1 MSCRLGQIQDVVEVL
16 AERAGAIA
24 NLTALPAASSK
35 AGHTHANAYLQLHLL
50 GGYREQG
57 EGGTATI
64 DGPSASFFPAGSAHE
79 MGIAPSG
86 LATVIIE
93 FDPAWLRRVGA
104 EPRQI
109 TRVRHW
115 IGGEVGAQAA
125 ALARLWL
132 DGGSA
137 AKRFEATGWFL
148 RSALGT
154 PLDARAPPRWI
165 DQVAAAVEEWDGEP
179 RLGDLAWRLGVTRP
193 WLARAYRAWRGEG
206 LGQSVRRR
214 RVGAAALML
223 ERADLG
229 LADIA
234 AATGFCDQSHM
245 NRGFREVMGRTPA
258 QVRSANL
265 GLTRPA
271 V

>member
-1 MSCRLGQIQDVVEVL
+1 MSCQLGQIHDVVEVL
-16 AERAGAIA
+16 AERPGAIA
-24 NLTALPAASSK
+24 NLTALPAASSQP
-35 AGHTHANAYLQLHLL
+35 GHTHANAYLQLHLL
-50 GGYREQG
+50 GGYRELG
-57 EGGTATI
+57 EGGDATI

-79 MGIAPSG
+79 MGVAPSG

-93 FDPAWLRRVGA
+93 FDPAWLKRFVRA
-104 EPRQI
+104 PDRL

-132 DGGSA
+132 GGVPA
-137 AKRFEATGWFL
+137 VERFEATGSFL
-148 RSALGT
+148 RAALGT
-154 PLDARAPPRWI
+154 PPGGRTPPRWI
-165 DQVAAAVEEWDGEP
+165 HRVAAAVEDWDGEP
-179 RLGDLAWRLGVTRP
+179 RLGDLAWRLGVSRP

-214 RVGAAALML
+214 RVGAAVLML

-234 AATGFCDQSHM
+234 AATGFYDQSHM